1 MPRPRS
7 IYAAWRWCS
16 SGRLQLKHQTAGGD
30 SPRET
35 LANLAKRSIRADDDE
50 AFRISYWNGHHDSGR
65 SSIQSTYNR
74 RSEKSHAPSIF
85 TNVSS

>member
-1 MPRPRS
+1 MMDRGSRRGDR
-7 IYAAWRWCS
+7 IGFRADGVA
-16 SGRLQLKHQTAGGD
+16 GRERDGLAGGSLRLTYSVPVMEPARGD
-30 SPRET
+30 AT
-35 LANLAKRSIRADDDE
+35 NAMRSA
-50 AFRISYWNGHHDSGR
+50 SHHDSGR